1 MSVSDGAI
9 FGLKKEESVSVI
21 EVLRPRGQIQSLRR
35 NALLSVSILLQ
46 CCFVLR

>member
-9 FGLKKEESVSVI
+9 FGLKKEELVSVMD
-21 EVLRPRGQIQSLRR
+21 VLRPRGQLQSLRR
-35 NALLSVSILLQ
+35 HALLSVSTLLQ